1 MIGVKAEISQRQLDA
16 AIRRLDRYRD
26 RPLQQRA
33 QRAYLAGAQ
42 LLANRQR
49 AAAPKGPTGNLRASI
64 RARQNRLRGGNEM
77 AAATAGTRFR
87 KAPHRHLVTRGT
99 NAHAL
104 IGVRSG
110 AKYAVLPAGGGGA
123 SLGFSVP
130 SISFGGGTGPSQ
142 RVGNVR
148 LAADLWHPGSR
159 ANPFIDET
167 FRKYGDAVQRFIN
180 DRVLDLGETFR
191 VGG

>member
-16 AIRRLDRYRD
+16 AIKRLDRYRD

-87 KAPHRHLVTRGT
+87 RAPHRHLVTAGT
-99 NAHAL
+99 RAHAL
-104 IGVRSG
+104 TGVRSG
-110 AKYAVLPAGGGGA
+110 ARFARFAD
-123 SLGFSVP
+123 
-130 SISFGGGTGPSQ
+130 
-142 RVGNVR
+142 GNVR
-148 LAADLWHPGSR
+148 PFSAVTHPGSR

-167 FRKYGDAVQRFIN
+167 YRRYGGQVQQFIN